1 MKINKTM
8 FKKMSILI
16 FIWLTMLLFY
26 IGQLDVWPVQGLLKE
41 KNDKTSNFALKKMG
55 GNNL

>member
-8 FKKMSILI
+8 LKKMSILI

-26 IGQLDVWPVQGLLKE
+26 LGQLDVWPVQGLLKE